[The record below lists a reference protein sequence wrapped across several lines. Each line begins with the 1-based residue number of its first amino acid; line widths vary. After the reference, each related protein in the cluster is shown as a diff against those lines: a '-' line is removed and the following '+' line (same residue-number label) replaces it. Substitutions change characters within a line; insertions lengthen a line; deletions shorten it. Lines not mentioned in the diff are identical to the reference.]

1 MTLYTQALTYA
12 INNIDSLCYFFEKEI
27 EKQLKNKQ
35 HLTDCSYFTL
45 SLSLN
50 CNNNHFVPQVTES
63 GDTEYQS
70 TFNYNQIILTED
82 CLSNIKEDS
91 DYAWQLKDSFLESL
105 NKINDYDQQ
114 ADQANTDQKGVI
126 ITPKTTESLSA
137 VILTK
142 LGRDP
147 YDIAEKYANVD
158 YEANKNVPS
167 LQSLITYYQLIFDQ
181 PASIFARTHSLKTL
195 NDLLPELSIGY
206 KEE

>member
-1 MTLYTQALTYA
+1 MTIYTQALTYA
-12 INNIDSLCYFFEKEI
+12 INNIDNLCYYFETEI
-27 EKQLKNKQ
+27 EKQLEEKK
-35 HLTDCSYFTL
+35 HLTDCTYFTL
-45 SLSLN
+45 SLSLEN
-50 CNNNHFVPQVTES
+50 SRFVPHVTRL

-70 TFNYNQIILTED
+70 AFNYNQIILTD
-82 CLSNIKEDS
+82 DYLSNIKGDP
-91 DYAWQLKDSFLESL
+91 DYAWQLKESFLNSL
-105 NKINDYDQQ
+105 DEIKNYDQE
-114 ADQANTDQKGVI
+114 ADQADTDQKGTT
-126 ITPKTTESLSA
+126 ITTDTTESLSD
-137 VILTK
+137 ILTK

-206 KEE
+206 KGE

>member
-27 EKQLKNKQ
+27 EKHLKEKTY
-35 HLTDCSYFTL
+35 LTDCTYFTL
-45 SLSLN
+45 GLSLDDN
-50 CNNNHFVPQVTES
+50 QFVPHVVETDKTEMP
-63 GDTEYQS
+63 G
-70 TFNYNQIILTED
+70 TFNYNRIILTED
-82 CLSNIKEDS
+82 YLSNIKGDP
-91 DYAWQLKDSFLESL
+91 DYAWQLEECFLESL
-105 NKINDYDQQ
+105 DEIKEYDQQ
-114 ADQANTDQKGVI
+114 ADQANTDQKGII
-126 ITPKTTESLSA
+126 ITPETTESLSD
-137 VILTK
+137 ILTK

-147 YDIAEKYANVD
+147 YDIVEKYANVD

-206 KEE
+206 KGE